1 MLQELKNKEERLELS
16 RENRI
21 VFKYLND
28 MKIRDYK
35 AQKMASYLNHT
46 ATTDYLCCVPTLE
59 ESQELVV

>member
-1 MLQELKNKEERLELS
+1 MQMNRLEIK
-16 RENRI
+16 ENR
-21 VFKYLND
+21 LD
-28 MKIRDYK
+28 IRTLSEIKLPEYK

>member
-1 MLQELKNKEERLELS
+1 MQNNQLGIK
-16 RENRI
+16 ENRM
-21 VFKYLND
+21 N
-28 MKIRDYK
+28 IRALSEIKLPEYK

>member
-1 MLQELKNKEERLELS
+1 MQSNQLEIK
-16 RENRI
+16 ENRM
-21 VFKYLND
+21 D
-28 MKIRDYK
+28 IRTLSEIKLPEYK

>member
-1 MLQELKNKEERLELS
+1 MQMKRLKIK
-16 RENRI
+16 ENRLDI
-21 VFKYLND
+21 KTLSEI
-28 MKIRDYK
+28 KLPEYK

>member
-1 MLQELKNKEERLELS
+1 MQNNQLGIK
-16 RENRI
+16 ENRM
-21 VFKYLND
+21 N
-28 MKIRDYK
+28 IRALSEIKLPEYE

>member
-1 MLQELKNKEERLELS
+1 MMISLIQADASLENEKKPL
-16 RENRI
+16 RI
-21 VFKYLND
+21 
-28 MKIRDYK
+28 MKIPEYK

>member
-1 MLQELKNKEERLELS
+1 
-16 RENRI
+16 
-21 VFKYLND
+21 

>member
-1 MLQELKNKEERLELS
+1 MNIDHPINYRNIMDDKT
-16 RENRI
+16 
-21 VFKYLND
+21 LNE
-28 MKIRDYK
+28 MKTPEYK

>member
-1 MLQELKNKEERLELS
+1 MQMNRLEIK
-16 RENRI
+16 ENR
-21 VFKYLND
+21 LD
-28 MKIRDYK
+28 IRTLSDIKLPEYK

>member
-1 MLQELKNKEERLELS
+1 MKQLEIK
-16 RENRI
+16 ENRLDI
-21 VFKYLND
+21 
-28 MKIRDYK
+28 KILSEIKLPEYK

>member
-1 MLQELKNKEERLELS
+1 MQINYLKTKENWMDEKTLS
-16 RENRI
+16 EIKKRE
-21 VFKYLND
+21 
-28 MKIRDYK
+28 YK

>member
-1 MLQELKNKEERLELS
+1 MMISLIDADSSPDNENKPLR
-16 RENRI
+16 
-21 VFKYLND
+21 V
-28 MKIRDYK
+28 MKIPEYK

>member
-1 MLQELKNKEERLELS
+1 MQMNRLEIKENGLDIKTLS
-16 RENRI
+16 EI
-21 VFKYLND
+21 
-28 MKIRDYK
+28 KIPEYK

>member
-1 MLQELKNKEERLELS
+1 MHMNRLEIK
-16 RENRI
+16 ENRLDI
-21 VFKYLND
+21 KTLSEI
-28 MKIRDYK
+28 KLPEYK

>member
-1 MLQELKNKEERLELS
+1 MQMNRLEIE
-16 RENRI
+16 ENRLDI
-21 VFKYLND
+21 KTLSEI
-28 MKIRDYK
+28 KLPKYK

>member
-1 MLQELKNKEERLELS
+1 MQMNRLEIE
-16 RENRI
+16 ENRLDI
-21 VFKYLND
+21 KTLSEI
-28 MKIRDYK
+28 KLPEYK

>member
-1 MLQELKNKEERLELS
+1 MQMKRLEIK
-16 RENRI
+16 ENRLDI
-21 VFKYLND
+21 KTLSEI
-28 MKIRDYK
+28 KLPEYK

>member
-1 MLQELKNKEERLELS
+1 MQMKRLEIK
-16 RENRI
+16 ENRLDI
-21 VFKYLND
+21 KTLSEIKLPEF
-28 MKIRDYK
+28 K

>member
-1 MLQELKNKEERLELS
+1 MQMKQLEIK
-16 RENRI
+16 ENRLHI
-21 VFKYLND
+21 KTLSEI
-28 MKIRDYK
+28 KIPEYK

>member
-1 MLQELKNKEERLELS
+1 MN
-16 RENRI
+16 
-21 VFKYLND
+21 FKTLGKI
-28 MKIRDYK
+28 KIREYK

>member
-1 MLQELKNKEERLELS
+1 MQMNRLEIE
-16 RENRI
+16 ENR
-21 VFKYLND
+21 LD
-28 MKIRDYK
+28 IRILSEIKLPAYK